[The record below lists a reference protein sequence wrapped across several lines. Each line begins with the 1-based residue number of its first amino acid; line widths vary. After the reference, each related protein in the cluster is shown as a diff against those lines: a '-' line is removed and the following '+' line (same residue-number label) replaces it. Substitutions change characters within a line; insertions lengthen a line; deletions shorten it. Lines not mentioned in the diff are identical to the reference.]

1 MAASWSPEAE
11 TQKLP
16 HIAIFPF
23 LAKGHTIPL
32 IHLAHYL
39 HRYGLATVT
48 FFTTAGNA
56 GFIREGLS
64 GADAAIVELT
74 FPTDVP
80 GIPPGVESAEGLTSL
95 ASFVVFADATF
106 LLLPQLDA
114 SLAEM
119 QPPASLL
126 VTDPFMHWTK
136 APAARLGVP
145 KVSFFGISAFAQVM
159 RELTFEDFMAPFGDP
174 ASIAPMLE
182 LDACWAQ
189 GLAHRATLPSPT
201 NISQAQGWIELVPT
215 WMEWLD
221 DKAAAGRAVLYVA
234 LGTLAAIPESQ
245 LKEVANGLERA
256 EVDFIWA
263 VRPEN
268 IDLGLG
274 FEERTKE
281 RGLVV
286 REWVDQLEILNHS
299 SVQGFL
305 SHCGWN
311 SILESVTAGVP
322 LAVWPM
328 HADQP
333 FNSRFLVDES
343 RSL

>member
-39 HRYGLATVT
+39 HRHGLATVT

-56 GFIREGLS
+56 GFVREGLS
-64 GADAAIVELT
+64 GADAAVVELT

-80 GIPPGVESAEGLTSL
+80 GIPPGVENAEGLTSL
-95 ASFVVFADATF
+95 ASFVVFADATS

-159 RELTFEDFMAPFGDP
+159 REVRVRHDP
-174 ASIAPMLE
+174 
-182 LDACWAQ
+182 C
-189 GLAHRATLPSPT
+189 ATLRP
-201 NISQAQGWIELVPT
+201 
-215 WMEWLD
+215 D
-221 DKAAAGRAVLYVA
+221 DVDADGNP
-234 LGTLAAIPESQ
+234 GTFTVPESRTSSSPS
-245 LKEVANGLERA
+245 KTS
-256 EVDFIWA
+256 W
-263 VRPEN
+263 RPSAT
-268 IDLGLG
+268 L
-274 FEERTKE
+274 R
-281 RGLVV
+281 
-286 REWVDQLEILNHS
+286 
-299 SVQGFL
+299 
-305 SHCGWN
+305 
-311 SILESVTAGVP
+311 P
-322 LAVWPM
+322 
-328 HADQP
+328 
-333 FNSRFLVDES
+333 
-343 RSL
+343 